1 MKWCFSVWL
10 ITSVPFVPSWLVAQV
25 SFIEI
30 SPQDGVIR
38 FLCTCCIQNTSW
50 IVIFIQ
56 PLSSISQVHKEQM
69 VGLDLY
75 PAQLICIVIGDMSMK
90 SDGLSKWKLEKRDH
104 LEINS
109 IYMILFY
116 VVKTINRWHCQKKS
130 ILPAANTQTYE
141 ADLVIL
147 RVLQLDNKTFT
158 SADRMVLI
166 RNALGW
172 KLPECEQYQS
182 RWQNLY
188 RLKKR
193 KKDARRWKRF
203 LEEKQRRLPTKE
215 INDDDWE
222 AVTM

>member
-1 MKWCFSVWL
+1 MLLCMTHYQCAICPLLASRHSC
-10 ITSVPFVPSWLVAQV
+10 TSVIYWNLTTRWSHQISLHMLYTEHQLDCYIYPTALFNQQV
-25 SFIEI
+25 
-30 SPQDGVIR
+30 Q
-38 FLCTCCIQNTSW
+38 
-50 IVIFIQ
+50 
-56 PLSSISQVHKEQM
+56 KEQM

-147 RVLQLDNKTFT
+147 RVL
-158 SADRMVLI
+158 
-166 RNALGW
+166 
-172 KLPECEQYQS
+172 
-182 RWQNLY
+182 
-188 RLKKR
+188 
-193 KKDARRWKRF
+193 
-203 LEEKQRRLPTKE
+203 
-215 INDDDWE
+215 
-222 AVTM
+222 